1 MMGMTRVQHHHEDH
15 THPHADEQ
23 EADILAR
30 LRTGGGRVTTG
41 RRAVVRALLTGP
53 DHHVTAEDVARTVQ
67 ADHPDVHL
75 STIYRT
81 LDSLEEHG
89 VVERVSLGSGAAI
102 YHLTDHAHHHLLCT
116 ECGSVTEVPD
126 DVLRGLART
135 VDQRYGFELPRR
147 HVSLAGRCADC
158 RER

>member
-1 MMGMTRVQHHHEDH
+1 MAGMTRVHHRADH
-15 THPHADEQ
+15 GHPDAAEQ
-23 EADILAR
+23 EAEILDL

-41 RRAVVRALLTGP
+41 RRAIVRALLTGP
-53 DHHVTAEDVARTVQ
+53 DHHVTADDVARTVQ
-67 ADHPDVHL
+67 AEHPDVHL

-89 VVERVSLGSGAAI
+89 VVERVTIGSGAAI

-116 ECGSVTEVPD
+116 VCGSVTEVPN
-126 DVLRGLART
+126 DVLKGLARA

-147 HVSLAGRCADC
+147 HVSIPGRCADC
-158 RER
+158 RRS